1 MQRLFSTFADGWPG
15 VGLLL
20 MRLVSAIVV
29 VARGITRL
37 SSGLPG
43 GPNTVEVVGIAAGIL
58 VMVGLWTPASASL
71 VAVLGVWNAL
81 SQPGDPSANIL
92 LCAMGFGLA
101 LVGPGAWSVDARLF
115 GFRRIDVDRKR

>member
-1 MQRLFSTFADGWPG
+1 MQRLFSTFAHGWPG

-20 MRLVSAIVV
+20 MRLVSAIVI

-37 SSGLPG
+37 SIGLPG
-43 GPNTVEVVGIAAGIL
+43 GPNTLEVLWIAAGIL

-81 SQPGDPSANIL
+81 SQPGDASANVL
-92 LCAMGFGLA
+92 LCAMGVGLA